1 MMCANGWLTK
11 IRFSYRKGAGW
22 RLVEVTEAAAA
33 PGAGDD
39 AEEEEPEP
47 CPLEDMG
54 VILSGGVNPLEL
66 RQAQKHFSQGAVVG

>member
-1 MMCANGWLTK
+1 M
-11 IRFSYRKGAGW
+11 
-22 RLVEVTEAAAA
+22 EVTEAAAAAAA

-39 AEEEEPEP
+39 AEEEEEPEP

-66 RQAQKHFSQGAVVG
+66 RQAQKHFGQGMRSVRLGRLMVVNRLVDWLVG